1 MASSKRVLIVGGVA
15 GGANAATRLRRL
27 DESAE
32 IIVFERGSY
41 VSFANCGL
49 PYHIGGEIEA
59 RSKLLQHTPESLEN
73 RFALNV
79 RVQHEVT
86 RIHRAEKQ
94 VEVRDRI
101 NGTTYRE
108 RYDSLIL
115 SPGAAP
121 LRPPV
126 PGLDS
131 PGVFSLRDVP
141 DMDKIIQWINAKKPS
156 RAAVVGGGF
165 IGLEMVEQLHRR
177 GIACSIFESNE
188 QILMPLDVEMIA
200 PLQDEIRKHGVRIN
214 LADPVSALE
223 PVQGGS
229 VNVVTKGGYVE
240 TVDLVIWSIGVRP
253 ETTLAKDAGLEL
265 GETGAIKVDDTLR
278 TSDPAIFAVGDC
290 IEVTHGVTG
299 QAAFIA
305 LAGPANRQGR
315 IVADNI
321 CGIASRYKGT
331 IGTAIVRVFSLTAAC
346 TGANERL
353 LRKTGMPFQS
363 LHLHPT
369 SHASYYPGAHPFT
382 LKVIYEPETGRVL
395 GAQAVGVDGIDKR
408 IDVIAT
414 AIRGEMTID
423 DLAELELCYA
433 PPFGSAK
440 DPVNM
445 AGMMGLN
452 VRGSLVSLAQW
463 NDVETLSH
471 SSFVL
476 DVRDPSEFERGAIPG
491 AVNIPLNDLRG
502 RLGELPE
509 GKELLVYCASGQR
522 SYNACR
528 ILLQHGFQCRNLSG
542 AYKTWSTSGKH
553 G

>member
-121 LRPPV
+121 LRPSV

-156 RAAVVGGGF
+156 KAAVVGGGF

-331 IGTAIVRVFSLTAAC
+331 IGTAIVRAFSLTAAC

-353 LRKTGMPFQS
+353 LRKTGIPFQS
-363 LHLHPT
+363 LHLHPA

-452 VRGSLVSLAQW
+452 VRGGLVSLAQW
-463 NDVETLSH
+463 NDVEALSH

-542 AYKTWSTSGKH
+542 AYKTWSASGKR